1 MELSKE
7 NRNSEQHQPISGLGG
22 WLILAQV
29 SLWSTFLSMI
39 INIFFN
45 ILPIFRTGQWEE
57 LTDAASLS
65 YNRLWP
71 IIIPYEL
78 AGSIVLLGALIFA
91 FVLFY
96 RKKRKLPLILIYF
109 YLAFGLYTLIDY
121 FMIRG
126 IPEIQDAGVTNPLT
140 SLIRTLLT
148 CAIWMSYFGKAVRVR
163 NTFIK

>member
-1 MELSKE
+1 MELLKE
-7 NRNSEQHQPISGLGG
+7 NRNSEQNLHVSGLGG
-22 WLILAQV
+22 WLILAQIG
-29 SLWSTFLSMI
+29 LWSTFLSMV

-57 LTDAASLS
+57 LTDEASLS
-65 YNRLWP
+65 YNGLWP
-71 IIIPYEL
+71 IVIPYEL
-78 AGSIVLLGALIFA
+78 AGCIILLGALIFA

-96 RKKRKLPLILIYF
+96 RKKRKLPFVLIYF

-126 IPEIQDAGVTNPLT
+126 IPEIQDTGVTNPLT

-148 CAIWMSYFGKAVRVR
+148 CAIWMRYFSKSVRVR

>member
-7 NRNSEQHQPISGLGG
+7 NRNSEHVSGLGG

-29 SLWSTFLSMI
+29 GLWSTFLNI
-39 INIFFN
+39 VINIFFN
-45 ILPIFRTGQWEE
+45 ILPIFRTGRWEE
-57 LTDAASLS
+57 LTDAASS
-65 YNRLWP
+65 FYNRLWP

-96 RKKRKLPLILIYF
+96 RKKRKLPLMLIYF
-109 YLAFGLYTLIDY
+109 YLAFGLYTLINY

-126 IPEIQDAGVTNPLT
+126 IPEIQDAGVTNPMT

-148 CAIWMSYFGKAVRVR
+148 CAIWMSYFGKSVRVR

>member
-7 NRNSEQHQPISGLGG
+7 NRNSEHVSGLAGG
-22 WLILAQV
+22 LFSHKLAYEHIPEHV
-29 SLWSTFLSMI
+29 

-57 LTDAASLS
+57 LTDAASSS

-96 RKKRKLPLILIYF
+96 RKKRKLPLMLIYF

-148 CAIWMSYFGKAVRVR
+148 CAIWMSYFGKSVRVR